1 MNRDEILTLAREAGV
16 MPLEHFY
23 VTDVFL
29 QRFVHLVEQRLIR
42 DGYRQCAKGQ
52 RTTQFCGLLDA
63 AVKAEREKVA
73 AWMRARSYATGHGDT
88 IEDLLKELKWQVAE
102 REREARA
109 KVAESYEP
117 TCDTCPSGVAN
128 AIRARGET

>member
-1 MNRDEILTLAREAGV
+1 MNRDEILGLAREAGV
-16 MPLEHFY
+16 MPLDHFY

-63 AVKAEREKVA
+63 AVKAEREECARLCDHVPGLSIDGAKRVA
-73 AWMRARSYATGHGDT
+73 A
-88 IEDLLKELKWQVAE
+88 
-102 REREARA
+102 
-109 KVAESYEP
+109 
-117 TCDTCPSGVAN
+117 

>member
-1 MNRDEILTLAREAGV
+1 MNRDEILGLAREAGV

-29 QRFVHLVEQRLIR
+29 QRFVHLVEQRMIR
-42 DGYRQCAKGQ
+42 DGYRKCAEGQ

-63 AVKAEREKVA
+63 AVKAEREACAEYVAQSFGNELVGGQDVA
-73 AWMRARSYATGHGDT
+73 A
-88 IEDLLKELKWQVAE
+88 
-102 REREARA
+102 
-109 KVAESYEP
+109 
-117 TCDTCPSGVAN
+117 

>member
-1 MNRDEILTLAREAGV
+1 MNRDEILGLAREAGV

-42 DGYRQCAKGQ
+42 DGYRKCASGQ

-63 AVKAEREKVA
+63 AVKAEREECARLCDHVPGLSIDGAKRVA
-73 AWMRARSYATGHGDT
+73 A
-88 IEDLLKELKWQVAE
+88 
-102 REREARA
+102 
-109 KVAESYEP
+109 
-117 TCDTCPSGVAN
+117 

>member
-1 MNRDEILTLAREAGV
+1 MNRDEILTLARDAGV
-16 MPLEHFY
+16 MPLDHFY

-52 RTTQFCGLLDA
+52 RTTQFCGLLAD
-63 AVKAEREKVA
+63 AVKAEREA
-73 AWMRARSYATGHGDT
+73 C
-88 IEDLLKELKWQVAE
+88 
-102 REREARA
+102 A

-117 TCDTCPSGVAN
+117 RCDVCPSGVSN
-128 AIRARGET
+128 AIRARGEA

>member
-29 QRFVHLVEQRLIR
+29 QRFVHLIEQRLIR
-42 DGYRQCAKGQ
+42 DGYRKCASGQ

-63 AVKAEREKVA
+63 AVKAEREECARLCDHVPGLSIDGAKRVA
-73 AWMRARSYATGHGDT
+73 A
-88 IEDLLKELKWQVAE
+88 
-102 REREARA
+102 
-109 KVAESYEP
+109 
-117 TCDTCPSGVAN
+117 
-128 AIRARGET
+128 AIRARGEK

>member
-1 MNRDEILTLAREAGV
+1 MNRDETLTLAREAGV
-16 MPLEHFY
+16 MPLDHFY

-63 AVKAEREKVA
+63 AVKAEREECARLCDHVPGLSIDGAKRVA
-73 AWMRARSYATGHGDT
+73 A
-88 IEDLLKELKWQVAE
+88 
-102 REREARA
+102 
-109 KVAESYEP
+109 
-117 TCDTCPSGVAN
+117 